1 MIETSFKEA
10 FSAQWVNRNIVDRTQ
25 DLVVLRDVIPW
36 EKIIAQL
43 SSFYSE
49 DKGALGKSLRM
60 MIAILLV
67 MKHYELSDREVI
79 QQIKENRYMQYFC
92 NVPDKGLMTFLHP
105 SSLFVLRKRLG
116 EEGISFI
123 EKDTFEVFRS
133 AGVIKGDNALTD
145 STVLESNIIYPNDVQ
160 LIYKSFSKM
169 RQFAGKH
176 DIEIWWDDHEIKK

>member
-1 MIETSFKEA
+1 
-10 FSAQWVNRNIVDRTQ
+10 
-25 DLVVLRDVIPW
+25 
-36 EKIIAQL
+36 
-43 SSFYSE
+43 
-49 DKGALGKSLRM
+49 M

-145 STVLESNIIYPNDVQ
+145 STVLESNQRSGKIQDTTANRMKLDKARDREKSKIQQ
-160 LIYKSFSKM
+160 LT
-169 RQFAGKH
+169 A
-176 DIEIWWDDHEIKK
+176 